1 MRLTAA
7 TAVLNAALI
16 RKLRRHLKQGGII
29 AYPTESCYGLGCDP
43 RNRRAVIRLLRLKG
57 RPQHKGLILIGAEFS
72 QLQSY
77 AAPLNSGD
85 WQKISPTW
93 PGPVTWL
100 LPASP
105 FTPSWL
111 CGGHHSIAIR
121 VTAHPLAAGLCR
133 AVRMALVST
142 SANRS
147 GLKSV
152 RTYSD
157 CVKTFADKV
166 LVVPGLSGKHRRP
179 SSIRDLKTGAVIR

>member
-16 RKLRRHLKQGGII
+16 RKLRRHLKQGGVI

-57 RPQHKGLILIGAEFS
+57 RPQHKGLILIGAGFS

-77 AAPLNSGD
+77 AAPLNNGD

-100 LPASP
+100 LPAARR
-105 FTPSWL
+105 TPAWL
-111 CGGHHSIAIR
+111 RGGHESIAIR
-121 VTAHPLAAGLCR
+121 VTAHQFAAALCSAAG
-133 AVRMALVST
+133 MALVST

-152 RTYSD
+152 RSYSD
-157 CVKTFADKV
+157 CVKVFGNDALV
-166 LVVPGLSGKHRRP
+166 LPGVVGKQRQPSTIIDLS
-179 SSIRDLKTGAVIR
+179 TGTVIR